1 LNKRAAM
8 RLLLVTIHASR
19 SPQAVPLAAACIKAY
34 LDVRPAK
41 AHPVTV
47 SCPEFI
53 SDESL
58 TDICGAILAEKP
70 DIVTF
75 SMYAW
80 NRGACCLLADQLR
93 RAAPGLTIIGG
104 GPEATAD
111 PVGVLDEA
119 PFEFLVV
126 GEGELTMSDAL
137 DRLSDGRPLD
147 GLTGIARRI
156 GGEVVVVRRPPI
168 ADLAILPSPY
178 LTGVLD
184 SHIPD
189 GVLWQLS
196 RGCSFGCDF
205 CFDGMGDW
213 KVRRYPLERLEAEL
227 DYMVLRGANQIFV
240 LDSTFNQDAK
250 RAKSILHL
258 IRRKARHVHFHFE
271 IRSELLDAEQARL
284 FAGLTCSLQ
293 IGLQTSD
300 PKVARNVRRSFDR
313 RDFIAK
319 IGLLN
324 SSGAV
329 FGFDLIYGLPGDSLA
344 RFREGLDFALA
355 LYPNHLD
362 IFPLAVLPGTALA
375 DRARDLKLRHLY
387 RPPYTLIES
396 PTFPAADVVAARR
409 LSAACDI
416 FYSRGKAVA
425 WFNGITAALGVTPAS
440 FLENFAVW
448 LHEKNGKEFAETDF
462 NDEDIHHLQR
472 EFLTEI
478 FVKLKLKRLLAA
490 ALDFVD
496 FHYFYAAAVMSAV
509 PKLPSKKEISM
520 IDLLQRPLSVAA
532 STRLAVFNYEIL
544 DLLDSGEPNLP
555 EICRTFQP
563 VGSFAAI
570 YPRSGEV
577 ATESLAEPY
586 YRLLERL
593 DGVTP
598 ADRISAD
605 LAITSAEARE
615 FLEFAAAEGIV
626 ALS

>member
-1 LNKRAAM
+1 M

-34 LDVRPAK
+34 LDARPAN
-41 AHPVTV
+41 AHPVSV
-47 SCPEFI
+47 SCAEFVTDDPLKDI
-53 SDESL
+53 SS
-58 TDICGAILAEKP
+58 AILAGQP
-70 DIVTF
+70 DVVAF

-80 NRGACCLLADQLR
+80 NRVACCSLAEMLR
-93 RAAPGLTIIGG
+93 RAAPGLTVIGG

-111 PVGVLDEA
+111 PVGVLEEA
-119 PFEFLVV
+119 PFDILVV

-137 DRLSDGRPLD
+137 DRLASGRPLD
-147 GLTGIARRI
+147 GVTGIARRI
-156 GGEVVVVRRPPI
+156 GGEIVVVRRLPI
-168 ADLAILPSPY
+168 ADLGTLPSPY

-184 SHIPD
+184 SQIPD

-196 RGCSFGCDF
+196 RGCSFGCEF
-205 CFDGMGDW
+205 CFDGMGDR

-227 DYMVLRGANQIFV
+227 DYMVRRGVNQIFV
-240 LDSTFNQDAK
+240 LDSTFNQDANRTK
-250 RAKSILHL
+250 ELLRL
-258 IRRKARHVHFHFE
+258 IRRKAPHVHFHFE
-271 IRSELLDAEQARL
+271 VRSELLDAEQARL

-300 PKVARNVRRSFDR
+300 PKVARNVKRSLDC

-324 SSGAV
+324 HTGAV

-362 IFPLAVLPGTALA
+362 IFPLSVLPGTALA
-375 DRARDLKLRHLY
+375 DRARDLKLRHLH

-396 PTFPAADVVAARR
+396 PTFPAADVAAARR
-409 LSAACDI
+409 LAAACDI

-425 WFNGITAALGVTPAS
+425 WFNGITAALRLTPAS

-448 LHEKNGKEFAETDF
+448 MREKSGKEFSETDF
-462 NDEDIHHLQR
+462 NDEEIHHLQR

-478 FVKLKLKRLLAA
+478 FVQRKVKQLLPA

-496 FHYFYAAAVMSAV
+496 YHYNYAAAVMSAA
-509 PKLPSKKEISM
+509 PKPASKKELSR
-520 IDLLQRPLSVAA
+520 IDLLRRPLRVAA
-532 STRLAVFNYEIL
+532 STRLAAFNYEIL
-544 DLLDSGEPNLP
+544 DLLDAGEPNLP
-555 EICRTFQP
+555 QICRTLHP

-577 ATESLAEPY
+577 VTESVAEPY

-598 ADRISAD
+598 ADRIAAD
-605 LAITSAEARE
+605 LAVPPDEARE
-615 FLEFAAAEGIV
+615 FLEFAVAEGMV
-626 ALS
+626 VLG